1 MPVWPGVTS
10 TTFSCSET
18 RGSCGT
24 LRRWER
30 RKLVAL
36 LLTFA
41 GAEYIRAVTGEY
53 PVLLL
58 DDLEGDIDMPNLDR
72 LMHLVARFEQVFI
85 ASFDVARLGG
95 GLNATSVR
103 L

>member
-1 MPVWPGVTS
+1 M
-10 TTFSCSET
+10 
-18 RGSCGT
+18 
-24 LRRWER
+24 
-30 RKLVAL
+30 AL

-41 GAEYIRAVTGEY
+41 GAEYIRTVTGEY

-58 DDLEGDIDMPNLDR
+58 DDLEGDIDMPNLER
-72 LMHLVARFEQVFI
+72 LVHLLARFEQVFVTT
-85 ASFDVARLGG
+85 FDVVRLGG

>member
-1 MPVWPGVTS
+1 MRDTASLG
-10 TTFSCSET
+10 EA
-18 RGSCGT
+18 
-24 LRRWER
+24 
-30 RKLVAL
+30 KLVAL

-41 GAEYIRAVTGEY
+41 GAEYIRMVTGEY

-72 LMHLVARFEQVFI
+72 LVHLLARFEQVFI
-85 ASFDVARLGG
+85 TTFDVARLGG